1 MHQKNKLVTTLKEI
15 IEDETQQSINNPGS
29 FIDEIRQ
36 SQARNCRIMIE
47 AGIDENT
54 DYIKAKEMYFE
65 KYPEK
70 NINKGLIN
78 IDKIIK
84 EKPSQVNINRIGR
97 VLSKEE
103 DGYCEMK
110 MIENFRPICCDGQ
123 GMVAFE
129 LVMEE

>member
-29 FIDEIRQ
+29 FIDEIGQ

-84 EKPSQVNINRIGR
+84 EKPS
-97 VLSKEE
+97 
-103 DGYCEMK
+103 
-110 MIENFRPICCDGQ
+110 
-123 GMVAFE
+123 
-129 LVMEE
+129 